1 MEKVR
6 RGENDQ
12 KKKRKGAAQH
22 KSNTHMRTAQED
34 DK

>member
-22 KSNTHMRTAQED
+22 KSNTHICSAQED